1 MYYRRKYLL
10 ALIEGFPNGIGR
22 TSLQKTLFLATRL
35 QEKKSYDFVPYKFGC
50 YSFQANQDLST
61 MLKREM
67 VDKDNNDNWIC
78 KKNHDYI
85 KQLKKED
92 VASIKFTLKKYANY
106 TMDDLIKETYINYP
120 FFATKSE
127 IADKVLSTEEL
138 SKVNKQKRTFE
149 NAQFY
154 TIGYEGITLEKY
166 INKLIIN
173 DVKLLC
179 DVRKN
184 SFSMKYGFSK
194 KQLTNA
200 CNGVGIDYIHI
211 PDLGIESGERKELNT
226 MGDYNRLF
234 KKYEETVLETNQ
246 KSLNHLMELC
256 QKYKRVAIT
265 CFEKEVCMCHR
276 GRIAKKLNEMP
287 NWNIPQTNL

>member
-10 ALIEGFPNGIGR
+10 ALIEGFPDGIGR
-22 TSLQKTLFLATRL
+22 TSLQKTLFLSTRL
-35 QEKKSYDFVPYKFGC
+35 QEKKSYDFVPYKYGC
-50 YSFQANQDLST
+50 YSFQANQDLNT
-61 MLKREM
+61 MVKLELLGKE
-67 VDKDNNDNWIC
+67 NDNWIS
-78 KKNHDYI
+78 KKDSNYI
-85 KQLKKED
+85 NQLKKED
-92 VASIKFTLKKYANY
+92 RVSIASTLKKYGEYSMNE
-106 TMDDLIKETYINYP
+106 LIKETYLNYP

-127 IADKVLSTEEL
+127 IADKVLSKEEL
-138 SKVNKQKRTFE
+138 EKVNEQKRTFT
-149 NAQFY
+149 APQFY

-211 PDLGIESGERKELNT
+211 PDLGIESQERKDLNT

-246 KSLNHLMELC
+246 ESLNYLMELC
-256 QKYKRVAIT
+256 QKYNRVAIT

-276 GRIAKKLNEMP
+276 GRIAKKLNEMK

>member
-10 ALIEGFPNGIGR
+10 ALIEGFPDGIGR

-78 KKNHDYI
+78 KKNHAYI

-92 VASIKFTLKKYANY
+92 VVSIKFTLKKYANY
-106 TMDDLIKETYINYP
+106 TMDDLIKETYVNYP

-138 SKVNKQKRTFE
+138 SKVNKQKRVFE
-149 NAQFY
+149 DAQFY

-166 INKLIIN
+166 INKLILN
-173 DVKLLC
+173 DIKLLC

-194 KQLTNA
+194 KQLSSA
-200 CNGVGIDYIHI
+200 CEGVGIDFIHI
-211 PDLGIESGERKELNT
+211 PDLGIESQERKALNT

>member
-10 ALIEGFPNGIGR
+10 ALIEGFPNGIGK
-22 TSLQKTLFLATRL
+22 TSLQKTLFLSTRS
-35 QEKKSYDFVPYKFGC
+35 QEKKSYDFVPYKYGC
-50 YSFQANQDLST
+50 YSFQANQDLNT
-61 MLKREM
+61 MVKLDLLEKE
-67 VDKDNNDNWIC
+67 NDNWIC
-78 KKNHDYI
+78 RENSNYI
-85 KQLKKED
+85 GQLKKED
-92 VASIKFTLKKYANY
+92 RVSVASALKKYGAYSMNE
-106 TMDDLIKETYINYP
+106 LIKETYINYP

-127 IADKVLSTEEL
+127 IVDKVLSKEEL
-138 SKVNKQKRTFE
+138 QKVYEQKRTFE
-149 NAQFY
+149 EAQFY

-173 DVKLLC
+173 DVRLLC

-246 KSLNHLMELC
+246 ESLTYLMGLC

-276 GRIAKKLNEMP
+276 GRIAKKLNKMK